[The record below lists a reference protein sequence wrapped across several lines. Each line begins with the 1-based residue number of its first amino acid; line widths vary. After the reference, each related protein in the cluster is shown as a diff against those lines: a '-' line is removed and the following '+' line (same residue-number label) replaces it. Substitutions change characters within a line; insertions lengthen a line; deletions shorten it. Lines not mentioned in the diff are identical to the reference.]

1 MIYNWLTKSTTLHDA
16 QKSRVA
22 MVDTIVVALCKSWAQ
37 NGFNKEK
44 RYLTY
49 SRPEGFKKER
59 ENYSQCEM
67 GTLIIVANEAIVW
80 AQSNPKQLQQI
91 CFYNTFRCFSTY
103 PGPLVRPS
111 VKLYFPNCIF
121 LKYMWRE
128 QSFACLLRLSKYW
141 FDTSCVHCYN
151 HKLPRFTCFVK
162 CI

>member
-49 SRPEGFKKER
+49 SRPEGFRKER

-103 PGPLVRPS
+103 PGPTLIPTVQTQGATFFRRWFWWLWSTS
-111 VKLYFPNCIF
+111 VAHLA
-121 LKYMWRE
+121 LSG
-128 QSFACLLRLSKYW
+128 SFFAQGLTTKS
-141 FDTSCVHCYN
+141 F
-151 HKLPRFTCFVK
+151 FG
-162 CI
+162 